1 MSEASAAQAS
11 NGPHPLQFKW
21 TLWHDTPAGKGKDY
35 AANLRQIASF
45 DTVEDFWA
53 YVLAFIFIRVEK
65 DYVLTLLFNELIS
78 DPYRPFANFV
88 PIRLQIV

>member
-21 TLWHDTPAGKGKDY
+21 TLWHDLVAGKSKEY

-53 YVLAFIFIRVEK
+53 YV
-65 DYVLTLLFNELIS
+65 
-78 DPYRPFANFV
+78 FALSFV
-88 PIRLQIV
+88 AKA